1 MKTLAVILIVG
12 ASTLGLLAQY
22 KAPSQY
28 FRKDFP
34 APVKPNQQQAPQP
47 AQPRQAFGSP
57 QPGQPSQPAQPVQPK
72 FKDVTTNGQFFFMTD
87 TNHAYPWVK
96 ISSTVATNVKSGAR
110 TTVSAEMP
118 VQR

>member
-1 MKTLAVILIVG
+1 MKAFTVVLLIGV
-12 ASTLGLLAQY
+12 ATFAAQAQY

-34 APVKPNQQQAPQP
+34 APVRPNQQQVTQTSQP
-47 AQPRQAFGSP
+47 HAATGSP
-57 QPGQPSQPAQPVQPK
+57 QAPAQPVQPK

-96 ISSTVATNVKSGAR
+96 ISSNIATNTKTGAR
-110 TTVSAEMP
+110 TSVSSEMP
-118 VQR
+118 VQK

>member
-1 MKTLAVILIVG
+1 MRTLAVVVIVG
-12 ASTLGLLAQY
+12 ASTFGLLAQY

-47 AQPRQAFGSP
+47 AQVRQAP
-57 QPGQPSQPAQPVQPK
+57 QSSQPAQPAQPK

-96 ISSTVATNVKSGAR
+96 ISSNVATNTKTGAR
-110 TTVSAEMP
+110 TSVSAEMP
-118 VQR
+118 VQK

>member
-1 MKTLAVILIVG
+1 MKTLAVVVIVG
-12 ASTLGLLAQY
+12 ASTLGVSAQY

-47 AQPRQAFGSP
+47 AQPHHATGSP
-57 QPGQPSQPAQPVQPK
+57 QATPAQPAQPK
-72 FKDVTTNGQFFFMTD
+72 FKDMGTNAQFFFMTD

-96 ISSTVATNVKSGAR
+96 ISSTVATNVKSGVR